1 MIFKNNGTHD
11 SKMDSREKMKNY
23 YTENILEAP
32 LDETVCWCSSVSIR
46 SVLDAIGNGA
56 QNMDDIRRMT
66 GACTQGRCKELSPR
80 GRCCSK
86 EIKLLLEAETKPQG
100 E

>member
-1 MIFKNNGTHD
+1 MDTDKINASKKNLRKGSPVKGH
-11 SKMDSREKMKNY
+11 

-32 LDETVCWCSSVSIR
+32 LNEIVCWCSGVNKQSI
-46 SVLDAIGNGA
+46 LGAMQNGA
-56 QNMDDIRRMT
+56 RNMDDIRRMT

-86 EIKLLLEAETKPQG
+86 EIIILLEAENS
-100 E
+100 

>member
-1 MIFKNNGTHD
+1 MRTQPLISNT
-11 SKMDSREKMKNY
+11 

-32 LDETVCWCSSVSIR
+32 LDELVCWCNSVSKR
-46 SVLDAIGNGA
+46 SIQDAIQNGA
-56 QNMDDIRRMT
+56 RNMDDIRRIT
-66 GACTQGRCKELSPR
+66 GACTKGRCKELSPR

-86 EIKLLLEAETKPQG
+86 EITMLLEAGITTKG